1 MRQSTIYRWTP
12 LIIATVLVV
21 MITPV
26 FWVTDLDIKAAAL
39 FFDPTNPDNPWPSAD
54 APLWAFFYEAS
65 WLLSLAI
72 MITSFGLVIAAKL
85 GKLSPVWA
93 PRGWALLLVLVLGAG
108 LIVNLGFKDNF
119 GRYRPRQTV
128 DFLGAHQYQM
138 PLEPG
143 IPGTGRSFP
152 SGHPTPAFALSLLYF
167 FWRLKNPRLAW
178 IALFSSLSLG
188 ALMGVG
194 RMAAGAH
201 FLSDIIWS
209 GYLMFGTAAFVY
221 YGLMRVPEQ
230 ELRLEGGIKTPFTTS
245 QKISL
250 ASVLTLAIGI
260 SVFTKPIGHESVYEL
275 DATSVSL
282 LDSIE
287 LRFDKAE
294 LEIEQIPD
302 GEPLVIDV
310 VSLSFGAPGASVRR
324 EITESP
330 GSLIFDLYHE
340 GHFTEKGTTI
350 HVSVPESAVDKLIIE
365 GRPD

>member
-12 LIIATVLVV
+12 LFIATILVV
-21 MITPV
+21 MVTPI
-26 FWVTDLDIKAAAL
+26 FWVTSLDIDVAAL
-39 FFDPTNPDNPWPSAD
+39 FFDPSNPDEPWPSAE

-72 MITSFGLVIAAKL
+72 MIASFVLVILAKI

-178 IALFSSLSLG
+178 ACLIASLSLG

-230 ELRLEGGIKTPFTTS
+230 ELRLEGGIKTPFKTS

-250 ASVLTLAIGI
+250 ASVLALAIGI

-275 DATSVSL
+275 DAASVSL
-282 LDSIE
+282 LDSIQIS
-287 LRFDKAE
+287 FDKAE
-294 LEIEQIPD
+294 VEIQEVPN

-324 EITESP
+324 EITELP
-330 GSLIFDLYHE
+330 GSLVFNLFHE

-350 HVSVPESAVDKLIIE
+350 HVEVPESAVDKLNVE
-365 GRPD
+365 GRSD

>member
-1 MRQSTIYRWTP
+1 M
-12 LIIATVLVV
+12 IATVLVV

-26 FWVTDLDIKAAAL
+26 FWVTPLDINVAAL
-39 FFDPTNPDNPWPSAD
+39 FFDPTNPDNPWPMED
-54 APLWAFFYEAS
+54 APLWAFFYQAS

-72 MITSFGLVIAAKL
+72 MVASFGLVIAAKL
-85 GKLSPVWA
+85 GKIPSVWA

-128 DFLGAHQYQM
+128 EFMGTHQYQM

-209 GYLMFGTAAFVY
+209 GYLMFATSAFVY

-230 ELRLEGGIKTPFTTS
+230 EVRLEGGIKTPFTTS

-275 DATSVSL
+275 DAASAL
-282 LDSIE
+282 QLDSIE
-287 LRFDKAE
+287 LHFDKAE

-302 GEPLVIDV
+302 GQPLVIDV
-310 VSLSFGAPGASVRR
+310 VSLSFGAPGASVKR
-324 EITESP
+324 EITELP
-330 GSLIFDLYHE
+330 GSLVFNLYHE
-340 GHFTEKGTTI
+340 GHFTEKGTVI
-350 HVSVPESAVDKLIIE
+350 HAAIPESAMDKLVIE
-365 GRPD
+365 GRSD